1 MNKKMLF
8 LTAGIMM
15 ATVSFAQK
23 DKLKEASKELEKAT
37 TNLKDKPDEAAAA
50 YQKGKEAI
58 NAASVH
64 PDTKD
69 KAETWLTKA
78 GIYMGMQEN
87 PKLNADNPYREGITA
102 LKKALELDKKLETD
116 QKVVNLLA
124 NGAFYSYNDGISTYN
139 KSKFPE
145 AYALFKDGQ
154 ELLGQD
160 KDKRFILMPVIDTIR
175 AQSRM
180 FMGLVSYY
188 DSENGKNTSKI
199 NDAITVLEP
208 LKNSAYLSSD
218 YLANIYIVLAQS
230 YEKKGDKE
238 KQLATIKEGKQ
249 KFPSDQNIDALEVN
263 YALENGTHG
272 EAIKKMEES
281 IAKNPTNP
289 ELQLNLGILYTTLAK
304 PAGGAAPPAN
314 AAEYRKNAET
324 AYQKAISLAPDNGTY
339 NYQLGS
345 FYFNQAA
352 EIITTMNNL
361 GNGKEDQKQYN
372 ELNKQKDELFAKA
385 LPSLEKSR
393 SLFEAKGA
401 NKLNADERKSYY
413 NCLTGLKEI
422 YVRMDQTDKAAEVR
436 AKINELN
443 K

>member
-8 LTAGIMM
+8 LSAGIMM

-37 TNLKDKPDEAAAA
+37 TSAKEKPDEAAAA
-50 YQKGKEAI
+50 YQKGKAAI
-58 NAASVH
+58 DAAVSH

-69 KAETWLTKA
+69 KPETWLTKA
-78 GIYMGMQEN
+78 GIYIGMQEN
-87 PKLNADNPYREGITA
+87 PKLNADNPYREGIAA
-102 LKKALELDKKLETD
+102 LKKAIELNKKLESD
-116 QKVVNLLA
+116 QQVVNLLA
-124 NGAFYSYNDGISTYN
+124 NGAFYSYNDGINTYN

-154 ELLGQD
+154 ELLGPD

-175 AQSRM
+175 TQSRM

-188 DSENGKNTSKI
+188 DSDNGKNTSKI

-208 LKNSAYLSSD
+208 LKNSAYLSPD

-238 KQLATIKEGKQ
+238 KQLAAIKEAKQ
-249 KFPSDQNIDALEVN
+249 KFPNDQNIDALEVN
-263 YALENGTHG
+263 YALEHGTQG
-272 EAIKKMEES
+272 DAIKKMEEA
-281 IAKNPTNP
+281 IAKNPSNP
-289 ELQLNLGILYTTLAK
+289 ELQLNLGILYATLAK

-314 AAEYRKNAET
+314 AAEYRKSAEA
-324 AYQKAISLAPDNGTY
+324 AYQKAISMAPDNGTY

-345 FYFNQAA
+345 YYFNQAA
-352 EIITTMNNL
+352 DIITVMNNL
-361 GNGKEDQKQYN
+361 GNSKEDQRQYT
-372 ELNKQKDELFAKA
+372 ELNKQKDDLFAKA
-385 LPSLEKSR
+385 LPLLEKSR
-393 SLFEAKGA
+393 GLFEAKG
-401 NKLNADERKSYY
+401 KLGAEEQKSYY

-422 YVRMDQTDKAAEVR
+422 YVRMDQTDKAAEIR
-436 AKINELN
+436 TKINALS

>member
-8 LTAGIMM
+8 LSAGIMM

-37 TNLKDKPDEAAAA
+37 TSAKEKPDEAAAA
-50 YQKGKEAI
+50 YQKGKAAI
-58 NAASVH
+58 DAAVSH
-64 PDTKD
+64 ADTKD
-69 KAETWLTKA
+69 KPETWLTKA
-78 GIYMGMQEN
+78 GIYIGMQEN
-87 PKLNADNPYREGITA
+87 PKLNADNPYREGIAA
-102 LKKALELDKKLETD
+102 LKKAIELNKKLESD
-116 QKVVNLLA
+116 QQVVNLLA
-124 NGAFYSYNDGISTYN
+124 NGAFYSYNDGINTYN

-154 ELLGQD
+154 ELLGPD

-188 DSENGKNTSKI
+188 DSDNGKNTSKI

-208 LKNSAYLSSD
+208 LKNSAYLSPD

-238 KQLATIKEGKQ
+238 KQLAAIKEAKQ
-249 KFPSDQNIDALEVN
+249 KFPNDQNIDALEVN
-263 YALENGTHG
+263 YALEHGTQG
-272 EAIKKMEES
+272 DAIKKMEDA
-281 IAKNPTNP
+281 IVKNPSNP
-289 ELQLNLGILYTTLAK
+289 ELQLNLGILYATLAK

-314 AAEYRKNAET
+314 AAEYRKSAEA
-324 AYQKAISLAPDNGTY
+324 AYQKAISMAPDNGTY

-345 FYFNQAA
+345 YYFNQAA
-352 EIITTMNNL
+352 DIITVMNNL
-361 GNGKEDQKQYN
+361 GNSKEDQRQYT
-372 ELNKQKDELFAKA
+372 ELNKQKDDLFAKA
-385 LPSLEKSR
+385 LPPLEKSR
-393 SLFEAKGA
+393 GLFEAKG
-401 NKLNADERKSYY
+401 KLGAEEQKSYY

-422 YVRMDQTDKAAEVR
+422 YVRMDQTDKAAEIR
-436 AKINELN
+436 TKINALS